1 MHIET
6 EATQHLQRAAAAAR
20 AASHVLARTPDAERN
35 AALACDGGSAARRI
49 TPTSSPPTPPT
60 SPPARGTAAF
70 RDRLTLTEARIEAM
84 ATGLEDVAPCP
95 IRSAARWPTGRGRT
109 ACASSASPRRSA

>member
-35 AALACDGGSAARRI
+35 AALRAMAARLRI
-49 TPTSSPPTPPT
+49 AFGRNPGRQRRRPRCLQRAPP
-60 SPPARGTAAF
+60 
-70 RDRLTLTEARIEAM
+70 
-84 ATGLEDVAPCP
+84 
-95 IRSAARWPTGRGRT
+95 RSAT
-109 ACASSASPRRSA
+109 ASR